1 MQLRGIVRCL
11 NHSIMARETIRLT
24 LILSMMVV
32 GLWAPVAQAC
42 SCVRTAPG
50 ACPDRKESGVSFVG
64 TVLDVENPP
73 DERTGADQGG
83 ISRYRFRVDEN
94 INGVDAKKVDVYSGR
109 GGADCS
115 FHFRLGET
123 YFVTPYGDTFVDFE
137 GSLNVILKRL
147 RASLDYDP
155 DTLPSGN
162 ERKTRPQLCPQEIP
176 RRSSG
181 EQGRGC
187 GERQSQSDLS
197 KSTPLPVKS
206 AWKKT
211 LAAQKREPL
220 HQSLHR
226 NR

>member
-1 MQLRGIVRCL
+1 MGSVATSCRAFRFGLFEADAASNTATRGGVRIKIQDQPFRAL
-11 NHSIMARETIRLT
+11 LT
-24 LILSMMVV
+24 LLDTSGEIVSREELRQK
-32 GLWAPVAQAC
+32 LWP
-42 SCVRTAPG
+42 
-50 ACPDRKESGVSFVG
+50 
-64 TVLDVENPP
+64 
-73 DERTGADQGG
+73 
-83 ISRYRFRVDEN
+83 
-94 INGVDAKKVDVYSGR
+94 NG
-109 GGADCS
+109 
-115 FHFRLGET
+115 
-123 YFVTPYGDTFVDFE
+123 TFVDFE

-147 RASLDYDP
+147 RASLDDDP
-155 DTLPSGN
+155 DTLSSGS
-162 ERKTRPQLCPQEIP
+162 ERKTRPQLCPREIP